1 MPGKGTQ
8 LHTPLILQLL
18 KNREVQLAAEAL
30 KTPSQSDHAIQVFR
44 RESTE
49 DNFES
54 VMEWVDVFFRV
65 FGLSLFSGS
74 FLLVWIFALKLAG
87 Y

>member
-18 KNREVQLAAEAL
+18 KNREVQPAAEAL
-30 KTPSQSDHAIQVFR
+30 KNSSQNSHNIQLFR
-44 RESTE
+44 GQSTE
-49 DNFES
+49 ENFDS
-54 VMEWVDVFFRV
+54 IMEWVEVFFRV

-74 FLLVWIFALKLAG
+74 FLLVWVFALTLAG

>member
-1 MPGKGTQ
+1 MSGNGTQ
-8 LHTPLILQLL
+8 LHTPLVLQLL

-30 KTPSQSDHAIQVFR
+30 KNPSQSGHAIQFFR
-44 RESTE
+44 IQSTE
-49 DNFES
+49 ENFEPII
-54 VMEWVDVFFRV
+54 EWVAVFFRV

-74 FLLVWIFALKLAG
+74 FLLIWVFALKLAG

>member
-1 MPGKGTQ
+1 MPRKGTQ

-18 KNREVQLAAEAL
+18 KNREVQLAAEAE
-30 KTPSQSDHAIQVFR
+30 KNPSQTDHAIRFFR
-44 RESTE
+44 MQSTE
-49 DNFES
+49 EDFEPII
-54 VMEWVDVFFRV
+54 EWAGVFFLV